1 MNKVK
6 EIRKERGLSQD
17 RLAQLTGISRKY
29 LSMIECQRA
38 TPSVSIAMK
47 IASELDVSTDKIFL
61 DLSNRKSNL
70 ISKSYTVHR
79 FILRHRR
86 LSLRLPIRF

>member
-47 IASELDVSTDKIFL
+47 IASELDV
-61 DLSNRKSNL
+61 
-70 ISKSYTVHR
+70 
-79 FILRHRR
+79 
-86 LSLRLPIRF
+86 

>member
-61 DLSNRKSNL
+61 DLSKSNL